1 MTRADKA
8 LAVLFTATL
17 AVYLVIFGTAFAD
30 LPLRIPPWHQLLL
43 LYFHFFPMC
52 FLQLL
57 LCRQAGVL
65 WRLLVPLALLAVPG
79 AVFLNTAGWMVM
91 GWILFLWWCIAPAL
105 GSALGWLLWAA
116 LLRKRGRTPGKTPED
131 VL

>member
-57 LCRQAGVL
+57 LCRRARVL
-65 WRLLVPLALLAVPG
+65 WRLLIPLALLAVPG
-79 AVFLNTAGWMVM
+79 VIFLSTADWMVL
-91 GWILFLWWCIAPAL
+91 GWILFLWWCVSPAL
-105 GSALGWLLWAA
+105 GSALGWLVWAVF
-116 LLRKRGRTPGKTPED
+116 LRKRGRMAGKMPD
-131 VL
+131 SML

>member
-57 LCRQAGVL
+57 LCR
-65 WRLLVPLALLAVPG
+65 R
-79 AVFLNTAGWMVM
+79 
-91 GWILFLWWCIAPAL
+91 
-105 GSALGWLLWAA
+105 GSCGGCWSPWPCWPC
-116 LLRKRGRTPGKTPED
+116 RGRSF
-131 VL
+131 

>member
-91 GWILFLWWCIAPAL
+91 GWILFLWWCV
-105 GSALGWLLWAA
+105 S
-116 LLRKRGRTPGKTPED
+116 RKMQNNSWKKVSLIIIRFVDIFPHHG
-131 VL
+131 VW